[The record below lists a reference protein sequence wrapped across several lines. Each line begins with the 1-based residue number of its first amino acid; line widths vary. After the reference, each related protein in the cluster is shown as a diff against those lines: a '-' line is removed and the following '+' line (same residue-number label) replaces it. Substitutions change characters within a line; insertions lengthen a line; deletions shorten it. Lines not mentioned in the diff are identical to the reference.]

1 MAELAEFPLLYAF
14 TAGAVATI
22 NPCGFALLPAYI
34 SYHLG
39 AAAQPFAAAPLPVR
53 LARGVALGMVA
64 TAGCVALFASLG
76 AVFSLGGRAIV
87 GLVPWATLLVGAA
100 LIGLGLAV
108 LAGHPLHVPALGRIR
123 LPAAPGWRGVLL
135 FGLGYGV
142 ASLSCT
148 LPIFLVVVGSAL
160 TLAGLGAALLTF
172 VAYALGMGTVLTA
185 LTVGTALFKG
195 AVAQGLRRLVPYVER
210 ASALLLLG
218 AGLSLVAYWAGPL
231 LSRMG

>member
-1 MAELAEFPLLYAF
+1 
-14 TAGAVATI
+14 
-22 NPCGFALLPAYI
+22 
-34 SYHLG
+34 
-39 AAAQPFAAAPLPVR
+39 
-53 LARGVALGMVA
+53 
-64 TAGCVALFASLG
+64 
-76 AVFSLGGRAIV
+76 
-87 GLVPWATLLVGAA
+87 
-100 LIGLGLAV
+100 
-108 LAGHPLHVPALGRIR
+108 
-123 LPAAPGWRGVLL
+123 
-135 FGLGYGV
+135 V

-218 AGLSLVAYWAGPL
+218 AGLYLVAYWAGPL